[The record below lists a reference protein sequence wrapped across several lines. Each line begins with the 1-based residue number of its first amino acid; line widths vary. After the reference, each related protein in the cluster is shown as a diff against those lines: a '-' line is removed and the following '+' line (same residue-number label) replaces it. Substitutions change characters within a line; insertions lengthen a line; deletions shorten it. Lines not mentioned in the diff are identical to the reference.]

1 MSDWKKEEDAL
12 DELLNNMP
20 KFTDH
25 RLKEDVYNRVKAE
38 IDASKERSN
47 KRNAVTKISKWM
59 PLVASIASILVI
71 TFLVSY
77 YLNDQSSKSD
87 MASMKMEQ
95 KATVEES
102 MRKMDVQEK
111 AVPEENM
118 GTESTNEM
126 TSMTVLDNST
136 IDLVPFKD
144 GSTVYAE
151 DVKED
156 TVFHFSLMENALT
169 VPITIVI
176 PKEKIEQ
183 DFPNG
188 NPSSLDMY
196 QHYASSINEAAL
208 GFEEYHP
215 YKGYFSAEGT
225 SLKHYLPVGHG
236 YDMASGTAVPYFV
249 SLKEIF
255 TDFEKLFR
263 VNEDG
268 SPINWDQVG
277 ILKEPS
283 DLAGQFNYFKYEAQ
297 SGEIYLAT
305 NFGATYNSLSEA
317 VMAMKDAGNDLFVS
331 VIPSDVNYSYEENKG
346 IATIQFE
353 KPLDLSKMEAIDAT
367 RLIEAFALTGA
378 SFDSQVQLTN
388 VVQKEWERY
397 DLTKPL
403 PVPIGPNG
411 FTIE

>member
-25 RLKEDVYNRVKAE
+25 RSKEDVYNWVKAE
-38 IDASKERSN
+38 IDADKEQNN
-47 KRNAVTKISKWM
+47 KRDAVTKISKWM
-59 PLVASIASILVI
+59 PLVASIASILVL

-77 YLNDQSSKSD
+77 YMNDQSSKND
-87 MASMKMEQ
+87 TASMDME
-95 KATVEES
+95 KKGTTEES
-102 MRKMDVQEK
+102 MRSMDVQEK
-111 AVPEENM
+111 AIPEENM
-118 GTESTNEM
+118 ETESTNEM
-126 TSMTVLDNST
+126 STMTVQDDST
-136 IDLVPFKD
+136 INLVPYREA
-144 GSTVYAE
+144 STVYTE
-151 DVKED
+151 DVND
-156 TVFHFSLMENALT
+156 NTVLHFSLVENALT

-196 QHYASSINEAAL
+196 QQYAGFINEAGL
-208 GFEEYHP
+208 GFDDYHP
-215 YKGYFSAEGT
+215 YKGYFIAEGNM
-225 SLKHYLPVGHG
+225 LKHYLPAGHG
-236 YDMASGTAVPYFV
+236 YDMASGTSAPYFI

-255 TDFEKLFR
+255 SDFEKLSI

-277 ILKEPS
+277 ILQEPT
-283 DLAGQFNYFKYEAQ
+283 DLNGRFNYFEYRSQ

-305 NFGATYNSLSEA
+305 NFGATYDSLSEA

-331 VIPSDVNYSYEENKG
+331 VIPPGVNYTYEENKG
-346 IATIQFE
+346 IATIHFE
-353 KPLDLSKMEAIDAT
+353 EPLDLSKMDVMDAT

-378 SFDSQVQLTN
+378 SYDSQVQLTN

-411 FTIE
+411 FIIE